1 MSTAAGWANQALRWI
16 FFGVVVRTIILFVI
30 GLNVRHR
37 ERIPVQGPAVLAAN
51 HNSHLDTMV
60 LMSLVPLRYLN
71 RVRPVAA
78 ADYFLRGRLMT
89 WFSTRIIGILPI
101 RRTRSDDGADP
112 LAACSD
118 ALAQGQIL
126 IFFPE
131 GSRGEPEQLTR
142 FRSGIA
148 RLAEK
153 HPDVPVTPVY
163 THGLGKALPKGQALL
178 VPFFADVFVG
188 EPLRQR
194 DVVGEDF
201 LGVLRQR
208 MEALRQEGVFAPW
221 D

>member
-1 MSTAAGWANQALRWI
+1 MNAVANWANQVLRWF
-16 FFGVVVRTIILFVI
+16 FFGVVVRTIILFVL

-60 LMSLVPLRYLN
+60 LMSLIPLRHLN

-78 ADYFLRGRLMT
+78 ADYFLRGPVMT
-89 WFSTRIIGILPI
+89 WFSTKIIGILPI
-101 RRTRSDDGADP
+101 RRKRSDDGADP

-118 ALAQGQIL
+118 ALARGQIL

-148 RLAEK
+148 RLAAS
-153 HPDVPVTPVY
+153 HPDVPVTPIY
-163 THGLGKALPKGQALL
+163 THGLGKALPKGDSLL
-178 VPFFADVFVG
+178 VPFFADIFVG
-188 EPLRQR
+188 EPLRRR
-194 DVVGEDF
+194 DVGSEDF
-201 LGVLRQR
+201 LGVLRKR
-208 MEALRQEGVFAPW
+208 MEALRQEGVFASW